1 MLPGDNKIKEDYS
14 TQRNLHIPIT
24 AEVSCTGLCSLPCE
38 VGGGRGGGRDA
49 CGPDLVVG
57 VL

>member
-14 TQRNLHIPIT
+14 MQRNLHIPIT

-38 VGGGRGGGRDA
+38 VVGGEGGRDA
-49 CGPDLVVG
+49 RGPDLVVG